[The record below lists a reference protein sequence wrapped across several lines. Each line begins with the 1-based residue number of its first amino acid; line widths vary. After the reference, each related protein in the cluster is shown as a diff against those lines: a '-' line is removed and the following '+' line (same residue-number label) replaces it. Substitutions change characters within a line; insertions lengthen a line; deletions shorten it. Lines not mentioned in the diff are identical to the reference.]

1 MQQIDLDKLAEEVGR
16 VARQAGELVLSME
29 HPAIHAKEGHANF
42 VTEADVASQEF
53 IVEQLK
59 KLLPEAGFLAEE
71 GEKTE
76 LSKGLCWII
85 DPIDGTTN
93 FMRGFRH
100 SAISIALV
108 NGMEG
113 LLGAVWNP
121 YMRELFHAVKGSGAF
136 VNETPVHIAETVP
149 EQALVIFGSAP
160 YYREL
165 ADRTFDTVKRIFL
178 RCGDIRR
185 SGSAALDLC
194 YLAAGRCDGF
204 YEAKLSP
211 WDFAAASVIIREA
224 GGEISAAGE
233 LLPYDQAVTI
243 CAGNHAV
250 HQMILEEVQK

>member
-1 MQQIDLDKLAEEVGR
+1 MGREWEKLLREVGR
-16 VARQAGELVLSME
+16 IARQAGELVLSME
-29 HPAIHAKEGHANF
+29 HPEVTAKDGHANF
-42 VTEADVASQEF
+42 VTEADIASQEF
-53 IVEQLK
+53 IMEQLK

-71 GEKTE
+71 GEDCSRGSD
-76 LSKGLCWII
+76 LHWII

-100 SAISIALV
+100 SAISIALTD
-108 NGMEG
+108 GTDG

-121 YMRELFHAVKGSGAF
+121 YMRELFHAVKGGGAF
-136 VNETPVHIAETVP
+136 VNEQPVRVADTPP
-149 EQALVIFGSAP
+149 EQSLVIFGSSP

-165 ADRTFDTVKRIFL
+165 AGQTFDVVKRIFL

-204 YEAKLSP
+204 YEARLSP

-224 GGEISAAGE
+224 GGVISAGGLP
-233 LLPYDQAVTI
+233 LLYDHAVPV
-243 CAGNHAV
+243 CAGNFAV